1 MVKCTGVGQ
10 NHSLNIDQI
19 NLTKSSKMSITKIFL
34 FSKDTDATATE
45 QEFQYQKLKTLKT
58 WLENRTNEI
67 VDVIYCDYEED
78 ILNGV

>member
-1 MVKCTGVGQ
+1 
-10 NHSLNIDQI
+10 
-19 NLTKSSKMSITKIFL
+19 MSITKIFL